1 MRSPVSTL
9 ENEAVQT
16 LTAVLEAIKNK
27 DHTRLLDLHSSKGYT
42 LYNDAPPYQLLED
55 EMALRLKLSLL
66 NQVQDISY
74 QLRDLHLNI
83 YGDVAYAAYELEM
96 SGILVYQYRFEG
108 QRWVRRARCTTI
120 MVREEG
126 SWKIVHE
133 HFSPIGPSSSAT
145 L

>member
-1 MRSPVSTL
+1 MSPI
-9 ENEAVQT
+9 EDEAIQT
-16 LTAVLEAIKNK
+16 LTSVFDAIKNK
-27 DHTRLLDLHSSKGYT
+27 DHAKLLDLHSTKRYT
-42 LYNDAPPYQLLED
+42 LFNDAPPYQLLED
-55 EMALRLKLSLL
+55 EMGLRLKLSLL
-66 NQVQDISY
+66 NQVQDVSY
-74 QLRDLHLNI
+74 QIRDLHLSV
-83 YGDVAYAAYELEM
+83 YGDVACAAYELEM

-108 QRWVRRARCTTI
+108 QRWVRRARCTTV

>member
-1 MRSPVSTL
+1 MLSLMSPI

-16 LTAVLEAIKNK
+16 LIAVFEAVKNK
-27 DHTRLLDLHSSKGYT
+27 DHAKLLDLHSSRGYT
-42 LYNDAPPYQLLED
+42 LFNDAPPYQLLEG
-55 EMALRLKLSLL
+55 EMGVRLKLSLM

-74 QLRDLHLNI
+74 KIRDLHLSV

-108 QRWVRRARCTTI
+108 QRWIRKARCTTV
-120 MVREEG
+120 MVREDG

-133 HFSPIGPSSSAT
+133 HFSHMGV
-145 L
+145 